1 MIALLQQK
9 ETGMNFTLSE
19 EQKALQNSVRKF
31 AQTELPEIAKQI
43 EETGRPPNIEI
54 RKRFGELGY
63 LGVNL
68 SADYG
73 GSGGTHLDAVI
84 VLEELAKISIAVAF
98 PVFESCFGP
107 SLAIAHFGSE
117 TLKNWLLPSI
127 CSGDLILAV
136 SMSEPNAGSALTD
149 LSTKGVVEDNHVI
162 LNGTKRWCSGAGHA
176 EAYVVYCRMSD
187 EQGAK
192 GIGAIVVEKDT
203 PGFSFGKQ
211 EHHMGFKGVA
221 SADMYFDNVRIPI
234 ENILVPAGGF
244 SKLMEAFDLERCGN
258 TTMSLAVAQS
268 AFDFVLS
275 YTQERKQF
283 GKPLV
288 DFQAVQ
294 IQIAEM
300 KMKLDAARLLL
311 YRAVVNAESGLP
323 SIADSS
329 IAKCFA
335 NEIAREVTGKAMQ
348 LMGGYGYSTEFPLEQ
363 KMRDAWGWGIAGGA
377 IDIQKINITSAI
389 VGRRFNQRS

>member
-1 MIALLQQK
+1 
-9 ETGMNFTLSE
+9 MNFTLSE
-19 EQKALQNSVRKF
+19 EQQALQNSVRKF

-136 SMSEPNAGSALTD
+136 SMSEPNAGSSLTD

-221 SADMYFDNVRIPI
+221 SADMYFDNVRVPV

-275 YTQERKQF
+275 YTQEHKQF

-348 LMGGYGYSTEFPLEQ
+348 LMGGYGYSTELPLEQ

>member
-1 MIALLQQK
+1 
-9 ETGMNFTLSE
+9 MNFTLSE

-117 TLKNWLLPSI
+117 TLKNWLLPNI

>member
-1 MIALLQQK
+1 
-9 ETGMNFTLSE
+9 MNFTLSE

-43 EETGRPPNIEI
+43 EETGRPPSIEI
-54 RKRFGELGY
+54 RNRFGELGY

>member
-1 MIALLQQK
+1 
-9 ETGMNFTLSE
+9 MNFNLSE
-19 EQKALQNSVRKF
+19 EQKTLQNSVRKF

-43 EETGRPPNIEI
+43 ETTGHPPNMEI

-68 SADYG
+68 SAKYG
-73 GSGGTHLDAVI
+73 GSGGSHLDAVI

-117 TLKNWLLPSI
+117 TLKNWLLPDI
-127 CSGDLILAV
+127 CSGNLILAV
-136 SMSEPNAGSALTD
+136 SMSEPSAGSALTD
-149 LSTKGVVEDNHVI
+149 LSTKGVVGDDHVI